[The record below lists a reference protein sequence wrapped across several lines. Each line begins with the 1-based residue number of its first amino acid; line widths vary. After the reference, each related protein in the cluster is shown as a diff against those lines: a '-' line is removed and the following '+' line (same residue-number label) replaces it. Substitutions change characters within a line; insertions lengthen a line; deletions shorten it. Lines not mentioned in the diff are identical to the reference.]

1 MDTRRLL
8 RLWDDAHDYM
18 KKERASELRW
28 ALSISR
34 NTWRNIGSS
43 TFLREYA
50 WVVYAAGIRNAIL
63 DQYWPR
69 LRRAFHGFRMNRVA
83 QMRSTNPVIKVFRN
97 EQKANYV
104 LRGAAMIHAE
114 GFKAFKARVARNWEQ
129 ELEGLP
135 GIGPITKF
143 HLARNVGLA
152 DTGKPDLWVSR
163 ITKLAHASDW
173 RVMLQ
178 YLSKR
183 SRLPPKAVD
192 VVLFRYGA
200 DRMWRNG
207 DYRTFQDYFR
217 QL

>member
-8 RLWDDAHDYM
+8 RLWNDAHRYM
-18 KKERASELRW
+18 KKERAGELRW
-28 ALSISR
+28 ARSISR
-34 NTWRNIGSS
+34 NTWHNIGSS

-50 WVVYAAGIRNAIL
+50 WVVYAAGIRNDIL

-69 LRRAFHGFRMNRVA
+69 LRRAFGGFRLTRVA
-83 QMRSTNPVIKVFRN
+83 KMRSTTRVIAVFRN
-97 EQKANYV
+97 EQKASHV
-104 LRGAAMIHAE
+104 LQGSAMIQAE
-114 GFKAFKARVARNWEQ
+114 GFRAFKARVARNWEQ

-163 ITKLAHASDW
+163 ITKLAYASDW
-173 RVMLQ
+173 QAMLQ

-183 SRLPPKAVD
+183 SHLPPRAVD

-200 DRMWRNG
+200 DRAWRDG
-207 DYRTFQDYFR
+207 GHRTFQDYFR
-217 QL
+217 HL